1 MEQEQLLFTSAA
13 VLDLLSSIDELAD
26 KDIHLSEN
34 DNNVTIQIGESEYA
48 IADRN
53 AVDVEVPPE
62 VVDEVDE
69 ITSDAFEELSADGVD
84 VDLED
89 DTYADEVVEG
99 GPIKQIAKTLLLGGM
114 LRLSA
119 KLLQK
124 NK

>member
-34 DNNVTIQIGESEYA
+34 GNNVTIQIGESEYA

-84 VDLED
+84 VDLDD

>member
-62 VVDEVDE
+62 VVVEVDE

-84 VDLED
+84 VDLDD

>member
-34 DNNVTIQIGESEYA
+34 GNNVTIQIGESEYT

-84 VDLED
+84 VDID
-89 DTYADEVVEG
+89 DDNYADEVVEG

>member
-53 AVDVEVPPE
+53 AVDVEVPQE

-84 VDLED
+84 VDLDD
-89 DTYADEVVEG
+89 DTHADEVVEG

>member
-53 AVDVEVPPE
+53 AVDVEVPQE

-84 VDLED
+84 VDLDD

>member
-34 DNNVTIQIGESEYA
+34 DNNVTIQIGESEYV

-53 AVDVEVPPE
+53 AVDIEVPPE

-84 VDLED
+84 VDLDD
-89 DTYADEVVEG
+89 DTYSDEVVEG

-124 NK
+124 K

>member
-84 VDLED
+84 VDLDD

>member
-34 DNNVTIQIGESEYA
+34 DNYVTIQIGESEYA

-84 VDLED
+84 VDLDD

-124 NK
+124 NR

>member
-53 AVDVEVPPE
+53 AVDIEVPPE

-84 VDLED
+84 VDLDD